1 MAEEKPS
8 ELKQEQP
15 KAKVDI
21 LRQLTIPLRRELL
34 KVPKYDRTKK
44 AVKATRNFLQ
54 KHMKSTDVLLGDS
67 LNKELHKG
75 GMKNPPTKVKVK
87 VYKYQDQLMA
97 DMINAPF
104 KIETKK
110 EEKKGITEK
119 MKGLIKKDKPE
130 EKTPTAKEKAEEEQK
145 KETSKPKKAAEPKK
159 KEAATKK
166 K

>member
-1 MAEEKPS
+1 MAEEKLP
-8 ELKQEQP
+8 EPKQEQP
-15 KAKVDI
+15 KAKVDV

-87 VYKYQDQLMA
+87 VYKYQDKLMA
-97 DMINAPF
+97 DTINAPF
-104 KIETKK
+104 KMETKK
-110 EEKKGITEK
+110 EEKKGIAEK
-119 MKGLIKKDKPE
+119 VKGLIKKDKPE
-130 EKTPTAKEKAEEEQK
+130 EKASTTKEQPEERQK
-145 KETSKPKKAAEPKK
+145 KQTSKPKKAAEPKK
-159 KEAATKK
+159 KEAAAKK